1 MTVVLAVVVLAGVA
15 AIIGYPLLR
24 PGREAPLDPIGPA
37 AQLAA
42 LQERKL
48 QIYAAIRE
56 LGFDYNT
63 DKLEKADYEEAVDQ
77 LKREA
82 VEIVRQID
90 VLRSQPPRADEAL
103 EAEIAAARQPLPA
116 AAPAFAADPGG
127 RAGAFCTQCGAP
139 AARGDRFCGA
149 CGTPLSQTG

>member
-103 EAEIAAARQPLPA
+103 EAEIAAARQALPA
-116 AAPAFAADPGG
+116 AAPASATAPEG

-139 AARGDRFCGA
+139 AAPGDRFCGA
-149 CGTPLSQTG
+149 CGTPLRQTG

>member
-24 PGREAPLDPIGPA
+24 PGREAPLDPVGPA
-37 AQLAA
+37 AELAA
-42 LQERKL
+42 MQERKL

-63 DKLEKADYEEAVDQ
+63 DKLEKADYEEEVDQ

-82 VEIVRQID
+82 VEVVRQIEA
-90 VLRSQPPRADEAL
+90 LRGQPPRADDAL
-103 EAEIAAARQPLPA
+103 EAEIAAVRRALPA
-116 AAPAFAADPGG
+116 AAPAPTAGPEG
-127 RAGAFCTQCGAP
+127 RAGAFCTQCGA
-139 AARGDRFCGA
+139 AAAPHDRFCGA
-149 CGTPLSQTG
+149 CGTPLRLSG

>member
-1 MTVVLAVVVLAGVA
+1 MTFVLAVVVVAGVA

-24 PGREAPLDPIGPA
+24 PGREAPLDPVGPA

-42 LQERKL
+42 LQDRKL

-63 DKLEKADYEEAVDQ
+63 DKLEKADYEEEVDR

-90 VLRSQPPRADEAL
+90 VLRSRPPRADDAL
-103 EAEIAAARQPLPA
+103 EAEIAVARQAPPA
-116 AAPAFAADPGG
+116 AAPASAAAPGG
-127 RAGAFCTQCGAP
+127 SAGAFCTQCGAP
-139 AARGDRFCGA
+139 AAPGDRFCGA
-149 CGTPLSQTG
+149 CGTPLRQTG

>member
-1 MTVVLAVVVLAGVA
+1 MTVVLAVVVVAGVA

-63 DKLEKADYEEAVDQ
+63 DKLEKADYEEEVDR

-90 VLRSQPPRADEAL
+90 VLRSQPPRADGAL
-103 EAEIAAARQPLPA
+103 EAEIAAARQALPA
-116 AAPAFAADPGG
+116 AAPGSAAGPGG
-127 RAGAFCTQCGAP
+127 RAGAFCTQCGSP
-139 AARGDRFCGA
+139 AAPSDRFCGA
-149 CGTPLSQTG
+149 CGTPLRQSG